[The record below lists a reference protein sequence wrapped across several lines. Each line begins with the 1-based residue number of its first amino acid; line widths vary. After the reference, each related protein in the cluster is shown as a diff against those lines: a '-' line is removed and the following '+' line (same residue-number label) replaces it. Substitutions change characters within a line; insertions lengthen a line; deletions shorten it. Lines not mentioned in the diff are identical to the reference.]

1 MVLGRLTGTSSA
13 RALRDGA
20 VVAGLLFAV
29 YLFVVIAPAARTFGF
44 DALAY
49 WVNPISDP
57 YRLTTGGLGAFLY
70 SPVAARLFAPAAL
83 LPWLTFLWFWTAL
96 LVGTAVWLGGRRWL
110 WVLAFPPVAL

>member
-1 MVLGRLTGTSSA
+1 MVLARFSGRSYA

-29 YLFVVIAPAARTFGF
+29 YLFVVIAPVARTFGF

-57 YRLTTGGLGAFLY
+57 
-70 SPVAARLFAPAAL
+70 
-83 LPWLTFLWFWTAL
+83 
-96 LVGTAVWLGGRRWL
+96 
-110 WVLAFPPVAL
+110 